1 MMSQDASNK
10 VEVPNA
16 PSIHG
21 LKFRHFCG
29 ESDYPVMVVVNRESG
44 IEDHTEETA
53 TVEDIRLWL
62 NHVTNCD
69 PYKDMLFVEVDGDVI
84 GYSMVW
90 WSEDP
95 NNNVF
100 YEHFANL
107 IPAWRGKGIR
117 HVMVRYNEMRLRE
130 IGSTHP
136 KDKNRYF
143 RTVAEET
150 EAHWMSVL
158 VDEGYDVMRHGVMM
172 VRPNLDNIP
181 DLSLPEGIEVR
192 PVQPEHYPKILSA
205 WNEACKDMRG
215 QIPLSE
221 EDFKEFQESPGFDPS
236 LWQIAWHRDEVIG
249 TVMCFI
255 NETENKTLNRKRGH
269 TEFISVARPW
279 RNQDIAKA
287 LIARALR
294 ALKEKGMTDA
304 ALGVDAEN
312 PSGAFHLY
320 RKMGFDPVKK
330 ATFYWKPF
338 R

>member
-1 MMSQDASNK
+1 MIEDDILEL
-10 VEVPNA
+10 EVPDA
-16 PSIHG
+16 PVILG
-21 LKFRHFCG
+21 LRFRHFRG
-29 ESDYPVMVVVNRESG
+29 ESDYPAMVTINQESG
-44 IEDHTEETA
+44 VEDHTEETA
-53 TVEDIRLWL
+53 TVEDIRLWFSHL
-62 NHVTNCD
+62 TNCD
-69 PYKDMLFVEVDGDVI
+69 PYKDMLFVVVDGDVI
-84 GYSMVW
+84 GYTMVW

-107 IPAWRGKGIR
+107 LPKWRGKGLR
-117 HVMVRYNEMRLRE
+117 HAMVRYNEMRLRE
-130 IGSTHP
+130 IGSNHP

-143 RTVAEET
+143 RTVAMET
-150 EAHWMSVL
+150 EVHWMSVL
-158 VDEGYDVMRHGVMM
+158 IDEGYDVMRHGVMM

-181 DLSLPEGIEVR
+181 DLPLPVGIEVR
-192 PVQPEHYPKILSA
+192 PVQPEHYPKILST

-221 EDFKEFQESPGFDPS
+221 EDFKEFRESPEFDPS
-236 LWQIAWHRDEVIG
+236 LWQIAWCRDEVIG

-255 NETENKTLNRKRGH
+255 NEAENKTLNRKRGH

-279 RNQDIAKA
+279 RNQGIAKA
-287 LIARALR
+287 LIARGLR

-304 ALGVDAEN
+304 ALGVDEEN

-320 RKMGFDPVKK
+320 RKMGFEPVKK
-330 ATFYWKPF
+330 VAFYWKPF